1 MTSNSPEDIRRD
13 IETTRRELS
22 TDVDALT
29 DKVSPKR
36 VVERRVDR
44 TKSAVSRAKEKVM
57 GSSSSS
63 PYDTSTGSNGF
74 AGAGDRVS
82 SAAGSVGSTVT
93 DTASSVA
100 GAASSAPDEARA
112 RTRGNPL
119 AAGLIAFG
127 AGWLV
132 SSLLPATEKEKQAA
146 TAVKDKAQE
155 HSDAITTPLTDAA
168 NEIKDNLRE
177 PAQQAAQSVK
187 TTAQEGVESVKGDA
201 RSAAND
207 VRSQAQDSKDQVRD
221 PSPGGTGT
229 TTDLRDS
236 PMGTHRVG

>member
-13 IETTRRELS
+13 IESTRRELS
-22 TDVDALT
+22 SDVDALT

-44 TKSAVSRAKEKVM
+44 TKSAVTRAKEKVM

-63 PYDTSTGSNGF
+63 PYGNGSRSGGLG
-74 AGAGDRVS
+74 AAGDRVS
-82 SAAGSVGSTVT
+82 SAAGNVGGTVS

-100 GAASSAPDEARA
+100 SAASSAPDQARA
-112 RTRGNPL
+112 RTQGNPL

-132 SSLLPATEKEKQAA
+132 SSILPATEKEKRAA
-146 TAVKDKAQE
+146 TAVKEKAQE
-155 HSDAITTPLTDAA
+155 HSDTIKAPLTEAA
-168 NEIKDNLRE
+168 NEVKDNLRE

-187 TTAQEGVESVKGDA
+187 STAQEGVDSVKSDA
-201 RSAAND
+201 QSAAGD
-207 VRSQAQDSKDQVRD
+207 VRGQARDSKEQVQD
-221 PSPGGTGT
+221 PSGGTTGG

-236 PMGTHRVG
+236 VGSHPLG